1 MEMEGF
7 NIGRME
13 EIGKYKGQAYGQK
26 SLCKVFIM
34 QNKNKIKIRV
44 QGRSQTEPY
53 IPKRNK

>member
-34 QNKNKIKIRV
+34 QNKNFFFI
-44 QGRSQTEPY
+44 
-53 IPKRNK
+53 